1 LCVGGCGKPGLGPA
15 AEFISF
21 ASPKETNQRKG
32 EPEPVPCGSPALL
45 AVCGVWL
52 NSLRSNN
59 ASPDPPTTALLGT
72 ASMAGGRE
80 RVREPDT
87 ACSLAALT
95 LHAVWVVSRF
105 ASLALERLVR
115 LPVDLSS
122 LAVFSEHASAWKGC
136 WQSREFA
143 MAKPS
148 KRISAPSAV
157 VTGLSSA
164 AAGGS
169 GWRMFEA

>member
-1 LCVGGCGKPGLGPA
+1 
-15 AEFISF
+15 
-21 ASPKETNQRKG
+21 
-32 EPEPVPCGSPALL
+32 
-45 AVCGVWL
+45 VCGVWL
-52 NSLRSNN
+52 NSASASNN
-59 ASPDPPTTALLGT
+59 ASPDPLTAALLGT
-72 ASMAGGRE
+72 VTMAGGRE